1 MTVQKNEKGLY
12 ELLPLG
18 KSILYTLNHI
28 QRVYQKYGD

>member
-18 KSILYTLNHI
+18 KSILYTLNNL